1 MPALENLTTIP
12 WAASPWVLAP
22 AALVLW
28 IALFLVVKTIVLGAL
43 RRMAA
48 RTAWAWDDILVQALS
63 TPLLIAILGS
73 GFLVFDRILPLEPE
87 WDRGFDILFAFS
99 ISLALV
105 LFVDNATRGV
115 LDRLAADSPV
125 LQGARGLIQGS
136 VRGLVIGI
144 GLLIFLDSIGISI
157 TPILASLGVGS
168 LAVALALQD
177 TLANL
182 FAGLYMIADK
192 PIEPGHMIR
201 LPGGEEGYVTRVGWR
216 STWIRMPQNNMLI
229 IPNSRL
235 AGGTIINYDLPQPDI
250 TVSVTVGVHYTSDL
264 DRVERVTLE
273 VAREVQRSVEGAVPT
288 AEPTVRY
295 QGFGDSSIQFQ
306 VVLRAR
312 DFPGTNVVRHEFVKR
327 LQIRYRR
334 EGIIIPYPVRTLD
347 FPPGHAGGVK
357 EALGGGAGAPAPD
370 RPVGFTTPG
379 PSERR
384 GS

>member
-1 MPALENLTTIP
+1 MPALDNLTTLQ

-28 IALFLVVKTIVLGAL
+28 IALFLAVKWIVLGVL

-48 RTAWAWDDILVQALS
+48 KTSWAWDDILVAALS
-63 TPLLIAILGS
+63 TPLLITILGS

-87 WDRGFDILFAFS
+87 WDRGFDVLFAFS

-105 LFVDNATRGV
+105 LFVDKVTRGV
-115 LDRLAADSPV
+115 LDRLAAES
-125 LQGARGLIQGS
+125 LILRGARGLIQGS

-201 LPGGEEGYVTRVGWR
+201 LPGGEEGDVSKIGWR
-216 STWIRMPQNNMLI
+216 RPSVRVP
-229 IPNSRL
+229 
-235 AGGTIINYDLPQPDI
+235 PD
-250 TVSVTVGVHYTSDL
+250 
-264 DRVERVTLE
+264 
-273 VAREVQRSVEGAVPT
+273 
-288 AEPTVRY
+288 
-295 QGFGDSSIQFQ
+295 
-306 VVLRAR
+306 
-312 DFPGTNVVRHEFVKR
+312 N
-327 LQIRYRR
+327 
-334 EGIIIPYPVRTLD
+334 
-347 FPPGHAGGVK
+347 
-357 EALGGGAGAPAPD
+357 
-370 RPVGFTTPG
+370 
-379 PSERR
+379 
-384 GS
+384 